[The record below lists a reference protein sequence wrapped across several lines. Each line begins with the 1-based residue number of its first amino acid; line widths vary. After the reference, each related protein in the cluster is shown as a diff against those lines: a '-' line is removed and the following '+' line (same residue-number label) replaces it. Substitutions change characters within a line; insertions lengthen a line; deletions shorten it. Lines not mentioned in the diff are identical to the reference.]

1 MESRFGYWDTSEAL
15 GLDYISR
22 LVKEITLDQWSIP
35 VPSSVASLRN
45 RICSADGNEWEVI
58 N

>member
-1 MESRFGYWDTSEAL
+1 MESRFGYWDTAEAL

-22 LVKEITLDQWSIP
+22 LDQWSIP

-45 RICSADGNEWEVI
+45 RICSADGNEREVI